1 MASTAWGI
9 DIGNRALKAI
19 KLTREGGELK
29 VEDFAFVEHE
39 TPLSQAGDNRD
50 TLIQQSLGKF
60 VEENETKKLPIAVGV
75 TGGQTFS
82 KFVKLPPVEAKEVD
96 KIVNFEAIQQIPF
109 PLDDVEWSYQLFQEP
124 DDPDLEVGIFA
135 MRKELVNQHV
145 ANFTDLELNVQLV
158 QTNPLALYNGVQHDG
173 RLVKGAAM
181 ILDMG
186 MDNTDLIIADDHTI
200 WTRNIPIGGNSFTEA
215 IESAFKVDFAKAE
228 KLKREAKSSKYSRQ
242 IFQAMRPIFAELVS
256 EIQRSQG
263 FYTSTHKDKKIRK
276 VIPMGGGFKL
286 PMLAK
291 YLQQNLS
298 MPVDRPDRF
307 LANPPSDSAKA
318 SAYSD
323 QLLSLGAAYGLA
335 LQGLG
340 ETSVQANL
348 LPEHIRK
355 EQLWAGKTKW
365 FAAAAA
371 LFVVGA
377 MVPLAA
383 FGVNSLAFNNPVAED
398 NRRDVDQILSK
409 ARNLDSQWASNVQD
423 AGGDN
428 LVKIRNAR
436 DLAEYQTFWA
446 DFYPAPFV
454 ALPQPQPEVARG
466 LAEGDADMVKQ
477 VPRDQRT
484 IVQIEGFQAKY
495 VSDLASIA
503 NDTDF
508 VTAAG
513 SALGERTR
521 GRQFGRGRDAEEA
534 PATEGPVP
542 ADARGFVVQLD
553 LISPMAQAD
562 VFVSSEVIP
571 ALEAIGPNPDNPNAR
586 YKVVKAVVAD
596 SDQFKRNNQRL
607 DDMERAYTATQEET
621 QLGADLGTRR
631 NNTRGNRGGFGGFE
645 GYGGEFGGFENFGEF
660 GGPPRD
666 FRPRNNQ
673 RNRSGRQGNLYDDE
687 DGNAAYLD
695 RLTGE
700 SQLDDWEITVYLA
713 VMVDPEPYEPEAAPE
728 GEDPVDGD
736 FNATAL
742 NQ

>member
-1 MASTAWGI
+1 MASNAWGI

-29 VEDFAFVEHE
+29 VDEFAFIEHE

-60 VEENETKKLPIAVGV
+60 VEAHETKKTPVAVGV

-158 QTNPLALYNGVQHDG
+158 QTNPLALYNGIQHDG

-200 WTRNIPIGGNSFTEA
+200 WTRSIGIGGNSFTEA

-228 KLKREAKSSKYSRQ
+228 KLKRDAKSSKYSRQ
-242 IFQAMRPIFAELVS
+242 IFQAMRPVFAELVS

-276 VIPMGGGFKL
+276 VVPMGGGFKL

-307 LANPPSDSAKA
+307 LANPPSSSSMAA
-318 SAYSD
+318 SYSEN
-323 QLLSLGAAYGLA
+323 LLSLGAAYGLA

-340 ETSVQANL
+340 DTSVNANL

-377 MVPLAA
+377 MVPL
-383 FGVNSLAFNNPVAED
+383 GSYAFNSVQFSNEVAQSDRREVD
-398 NRRDVDQILSK
+398 NILREAQS
-409 ARNLDSQWASNVQD
+409 LDSQWSSDVEG
-423 AGGDN
+423 AGGEN
-428 LVKIRNAR
+428 LLKMRNAR

-446 DFYPAPFV
+446 QFYNAPF
-454 ALPQPQPEVARG
+454 AAMPTPQPQVVQG
-466 LAEGDADMVKQ
+466 LAEGDADLVKQ
-477 VPRDQRT
+477 VPRNQRN
-484 IVQIEGFQAKY
+484 IVQIEGFEAEY
-495 VSDLASIA
+495 VSSLATVA
-503 NDTDF
+503 NAADF
-508 VTAAG
+508 VSAAA
-513 SALGERTR
+513 SALGTTSRP
-521 GRQFGRGRDAEEA
+521 GFGGPRNTGEEGESV
-534 PATEGPVP
+534 PEGAAP
-542 ADARGFVVQLD
+542 ADARGFVVEL
-553 LISPMAQAD
+553 
-562 VFVSSEVIP
+562 
-571 ALEAIGPNPDNPNAR
+571 
-586 YKVVKAVVAD
+586 
-596 SDQFKRNNQRL
+596 
-607 DDMERAYTATQEET
+607 
-621 QLGADLGTRR
+621 
-631 NNTRGNRGGFGGFE
+631 
-645 GYGGEFGGFENFGEF
+645 
-660 GGPPRD
+660 
-666 FRPRNNQ
+666 
-673 RNRSGRQGNLYDDE
+673 
-687 DGNAAYLD
+687 
-695 RLTGE
+695 
-700 SQLDDWEITVYLA
+700 
-713 VMVDPEPYEPEAAPE
+713 
-728 GEDPVDGD
+728 
-736 FNATAL
+736 
-742 NQ
+742 